1 MEPSSSGAIIQ
12 TTPAPND
19 VQQIVKQLSSYAE
32 ILLKQKL
39 NLAILCLPAV
49 QTKTQAVDVTDTRLK
64 HREIPKEQR
73 E

>member
-19 VQQIVKQLSSYAE
+19 VQQIVKQLSYAE
-32 ILLKQKL
+32 MLLKQKL

-49 QTKTQAVDVTDTRLK
+49 QTKTRAVDVTDTRLK